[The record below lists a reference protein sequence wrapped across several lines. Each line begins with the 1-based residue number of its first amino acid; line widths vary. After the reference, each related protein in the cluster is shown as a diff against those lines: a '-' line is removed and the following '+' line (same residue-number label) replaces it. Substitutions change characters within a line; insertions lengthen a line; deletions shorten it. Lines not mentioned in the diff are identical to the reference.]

1 MLFQLILIM
10 NPRALTICILALL
23 FVGCSTISDNATTKT
38 PAANT
43 APSPTAASTAKR
55 VTNGDYPGKGQVTK
69 INSDLGSF
77 EMDHEE
83 IVGVMP
89 PMRMEF
95 YVSDKKLLNG
105 LAVGDQID
113 FTLRYKDGTEVVTAI
128 SKSK

>member
-1 MLFQLILIM
+1 
-10 NPRALTICILALL
+10 
-23 FVGCSTISDNATTKT
+23 
-38 PAANT
+38 
-43 APSPTAASTAKR
+43 
-55 VTNGDYPGKGQVTK
+55 
-69 INSDLGSF
+69 
-77 EMDHEE
+77 MDHEE